1 MANRI
6 KARTEWLDGCA
17 DAFRAIEGALQ
28 AAHGTLSG
36 ISLNKAEGGEL
47 KVSLNLGLRLTG
59 THYSGS
65 TAQADVQALSRATQA
80 LAVRVDRLG
89 SAATAAARAFEDAE
103 NTAIRL
109 MRGVQ
114 GGTEAGVYEDGEI
127 VQNMLITPIIMPVVV
142 PWVLQ
147 WVSDIINNSNE
158 TPDPQEAQDQ
168 LMREQINAL
177 FTEERFS
184 KSRWEKGDINEK
196 QRMLNE
202 LKDEL
207 NRIYGTNITKP
218 VNIDYN
224 DTSTYG
230 YYSDSRREITITK
243 YAIDKYSFE
252 ENMDTM
258 VHEMRHAYQ
267 HEVIR
272 HPENYSVNEET
283 VQAWIN
289 NTTNYT
295 SGGSDYRTQPL
306 EQDAW
311 DFAGSI
317 DYDGPSWREKL
328 FR

>member
-80 LAVRVDRLG
+80 LAARVERLG

-114 GGTEAGVYEDGEI
+114 GGTEAGVYEDGET
-127 VQNMLITPIIMPVVV
+127 VDNMLITPFIPFVPLFPPVIII
-142 PWVLQ
+142 PWVVD
-147 WVSDIINNSNE
+147 WVNDNVIKPYDQSQ
-158 TPDPQEAQDQ
+158 DPQEAQDQ

-177 FTEERFS
+177 FKEERFS
-184 KSRWEKGDINEK
+184 KSRWDNGDMAEKE
-196 QRMLNE
+196 RMLNE
-202 LKDEL
+202 IKDEL

-218 VNIDYN
+218 VNIDYY

-230 YYSDSRREITITK
+230 YYNDSTREITITK
-243 YAIDKYSFE
+243 DAIDNYSFE

-283 VQAWIN
+283 VRAWDN
-289 NTTNYT
+289 NTPTGT
-295 SGGSDYRTQPL
+295 DSYRSKPR

-317 DYDGPSWREKL
+317 DYGG
-328 FR
+328 